1 MNIFLRKL
9 HWLMHRR
16 EKEAELREELQF
28 HLAEEAEEC
37 RAEGSTNE
45 EAERAARCELGNLT
59 LIEEDTR
66 AVWRWPLIE
75 QFGQDV
81 RYAFRT
87 MATNRLFT
95 LLAILSLALGIGA
108 NTAIYSFMD
117 AILLRSLPVR
127 DPQSLVVL
135 NWRAKWA
142 YKDSVMH
149 GMSGSTWGDSKSGET
164 GGIFPY
170 PAFELFRKSDSVLS
184 SVFAHFQF
192 WESRRLNVAIRG
204 QADIASGWSV
214 SGDYFRGLGVAP
226 AAGRLILPDDDRPGA
241 SAVVVASYGFSQRH
255 FGEAGN
261 AVDQQVLIDNV
272 PFTVVG
278 IAPPEFFGVDP
289 SGSPELYFPMHANE
303 LLGAG
308 HQFGFTPDAY
318 LAQNYYWTQIMGRLR
333 PGISLAE
340 AQAQL
345 APVFRQWVAS
355 TASNDGE
362 RANLPELVVK
372 EGAGGLDSLRRRYS
386 KPLYVLLTL
395 VGLILALACANVAN
409 LLLARAA
416 VRRREIALR
425 LSVGASRARVLRQL
439 LTESVLLASLGGTLG
454 VFLALWGIRFLT
466 LLLASGRANF
476 TLRADL
482 NWHVL
487 AVAAALSLVTGVLFG
502 LAPAFQAIRV
512 DVMPALKEL
521 RGGSAG
527 RLPFFRR
534 VSLSQMLVAGQIAIT
549 LVLLFA
555 AGLFVRTLSNLESID
570 VGFNRENVLLF
581 QIDARKAGHKDPEIS
596 SFYGDLRERFRAIPG
611 VREASLSEDSL
622 IEAGTGLPLG
632 ISGEPPNPENRILSV
647 GPEFFRTMQIPILEG
662 RDLEERDRAGS
673 PAVAVV
679 NEAFVKANFERRNP
693 LGQHLIMWKA
703 SGENLSRQS
712 AKREGEIAR
721 DMEIIGVCRNAT
733 YGSLTR
739 TTPPVAYLPYDQGYP
754 EVDHMVYALRTL
766 GDPLRYVNAVRATLR
781 QTDARIPI
789 SEVRTQVAEIN
800 QTVSQEITFA
810 GLCSGFATLAL
821 VIACVGLYGTIS
833 YSVVQRTSEIGI
845 RMALGAQRGRVLQM
859 ILREVLAL
867 AGAGLV
873 IGGGTAL
880 AASRFV
886 ESLLWGITH
895 NDPRSLALA
904 VATLLVAALLAGYL
918 PAYKASRIDLMGAL
932 RHE

>member
-1 MNIFLRKL
+1 MNSFFRKL

-16 EKEAELREELQF
+16 EKEAEVREELEF

-37 RAEGSTNE
+37 QAKGSTNE
-45 EAERAARCELGNLT
+45 EAARAARRELGNLT

-66 AVWRWPLIE
+66 AVWGWPFIE
-75 QFGQDV
+75 QLGQDL

-87 MATNRLFT
+87 MAANRLFN
-95 LLAILSLALGIGA
+95 LLAIASLALGIGA
-108 NTAIYSFMD
+108 NAAIYSFMD
-117 AILLRSLPVR
+117 AILLRSLPVP

-135 NWRAKWA
+135 NWHAKA
-142 YKDSVMH
+142 YPGSVMH
-149 GMSGSTWGDSKSGET
+149 SMSGSTWGDSKSGET
-164 GGIFPY
+164 SGIFPY
-170 PAFELFRKSDSVLS
+170 LAFELLRKSDSVFS

-192 WESRRLNVAIRG
+192 WESRQLNVAIRG
-204 QADIASGWSV
+204 QAEIASGWSV

-241 SAVVVASYGFSQRH
+241 SAVAVASYGFSQGH

-261 AVDQQVLIDNV
+261 ATGQQILIDNV

-278 IAPPEFFGVDP
+278 VAPPEFFGVDP

-308 HQFGFTPDAY
+308 HQFGFKPRAY
-318 LAQNYYWTQIMGRLR
+318 LDQNYYWTQIMGRLR

-340 AQAQL
+340 AQARL
-345 APVFRQWVAS
+345 APIFRQWVAS

-372 EGAGGLDSLRRRYS
+372 QGAGGLDSLRRRYS
-386 KPLYVLLTL
+386 KPLYVLLTM

-439 LTESVLLASLGGTLG
+439 LTESVLLASLGGILG
-454 VFLALWGIRFLT
+454 VLLALWGIRFLT
-466 LLLASGRANF
+466 LLLASGQKNF

-487 AVAAALSLVTGVLFG
+487 GVAVALSLVTGVLFG
-502 LAPAFQAIRV
+502 LAPALQAIRV
-512 DVMPALKEL
+512 DVMPALKGL
-521 RGGSAG
+521 RRGSAG
-527 RLPFFRR
+527 RRPFLRR
-534 VSLSQMLVAGQIAIT
+534 VSLSQMLVAGQFAIT
-549 LVLLFA
+549 LILLVA

-570 VGFNRENVLLF
+570 LGFNRENVLLF

-596 SFYGDLRERFRAIPG
+596 SFYGELRKQFRAIPG

-622 IEAGTGLPLG
+622 IEAGTGFPLG
-632 ISGEPPNPENRILSV
+632 VSGEPPNPENRILSV
-647 GPEFFRTMQIPILEG
+647 GPEFLRTMQIPILVG
-662 RDLEERDRAGS
+662 RDLEEPDRSGA

-679 NEAFVKANFERRNP
+679 NEAFVKANFGVLNP
-693 LGQHLIMWKA
+693 LGRHLILWKA
-703 SGENLSRQS
+703 GKENEL
-712 AKREGEIAR
+712 GR
-721 DMEIIGVCRNAT
+721 DMEIVGVCRNSS

-754 EVDHMVYALRTL
+754 EVDHMVYALRTS

-781 QTDARIPI
+781 QADARIPI
-789 SEVRTQVAEIN
+789 SEVRTQVAEID
-800 QTVSQEITFA
+800 QTLSQEITFA
-810 GLCSGFATLAL
+810 GLCSGFAALAL

-833 YSVVQRTSEIGI
+833 YSVARRTGEIGI
-845 RMALGAQRGRVLQM
+845 RMALGAQRGKVLQM

-873 IGGGTAL
+873 IGGGTAM
-880 AASRFV
+880 AASRFL
-886 ESLLWGITH
+886 ESLLWGIKH
-895 NDPRSLALA
+895 NDPRALVLA
-904 VATLLVAALLAGYL
+904 VATLLGAALLAGYV
-918 PAYKASRIDLMGAL
+918 PAHRASRIDPMGAL